1 MAERTFK
8 QIIAGQRRSLH
19 ALARKLREMGDE
31 WSDVDEGNGELL
43 YQLADKLE
51 DYGDELYTGEDS

>member
-8 QIIAGQRRSLH
+8 QIIAGQRRSLS
-19 ALARKLREMGDE
+19 AQASKLRKMADE
-31 WSDVDEGNGELL
+31 WADVDEGNGELL

-51 DYGDELYTGEDS
+51 DCGDELYTGEEN

>member
-1 MAERTFK
+1 M
-8 QIIAGQRRSLH
+8 
-19 ALARKLREMGDE
+19 ARKLRKMGDE

-51 DYGDELYTGEDS
+51 DIGEELYTGEES